1 MVYVFKTNICPRNL
15 SLVETVL
22 NSLSDILDW
31 NTDLEDSDN
40 ILRVVSDEEI
50 GNLVVECLEKNY
62 ISCQEL

>member
-1 MVYVFKTNICPRNL
+1 M
-15 SLVETVL
+15 ETVL